1 MLGRLHSVQEEDVGP
16 SLGDATEAPP
26 RHSTQERGTV
36 PTHIRELYETA
47 CGGCASNKERQA
59 MAKLLRDYGDVFSS
73 GDNDVGLTGAV
84 RHEIPLTAETAP
96 IRQPTRR
103 LGPEKEK
110 EVSRQ
115 VRDLLDRGLI
125 DPSHSA

>member
-73 GDNDVGLTGAV
+73 GDNA
-84 RHEIPLTAETAP
+84 AP